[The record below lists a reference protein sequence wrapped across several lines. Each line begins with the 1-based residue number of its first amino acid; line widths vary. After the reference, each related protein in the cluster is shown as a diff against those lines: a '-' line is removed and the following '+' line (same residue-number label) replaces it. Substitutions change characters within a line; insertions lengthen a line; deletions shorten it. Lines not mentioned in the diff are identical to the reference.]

1 MIYFAFPS
9 TRFGKKSQEN
19 SVDTVGSLIF
29 GMELIEP
36 SAREVF
42 ICWALVEREE
52 SMAQIWRNSK
62 QRNTK
67 CLYD

>member
-52 SMAQIWRNSK
+52 
-62 QRNTK
+62 
-67 CLYD
+67 LGGGE